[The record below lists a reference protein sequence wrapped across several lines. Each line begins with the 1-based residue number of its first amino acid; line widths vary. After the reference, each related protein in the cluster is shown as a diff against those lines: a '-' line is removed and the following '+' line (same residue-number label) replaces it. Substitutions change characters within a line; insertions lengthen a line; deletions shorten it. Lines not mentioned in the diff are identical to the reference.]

1 MAREFPFA
9 AQDAQLVAAAK
20 GVKILSHLAW
30 PKEVGEAF
38 FAAWRRGQPEL
49 PKPPPLVLQAPLE
62 TAVFERLAK
71 PAGDHPMAKFIARTA
86 ASYLQAARLL
96 QAAGTPAFRALSLE
110 IYGGPRDRVLSGG
123 MTSLEAAEHFI
134 QDTDSLAESCH
145 LEPEAYCVSA
155 EETARRMQIEIDRVF
170 VDRPLPVV
178 VDARLTA
185 KAAAGAERI
194 RLRAGARFQE
204 ADVRQLVEHEAL
216 VHAATSRNGRAQP
229 HLTCLSLSAPR
240 TTATQEGLA
249 TFAELIT
256 NAMDLTRLRRIAL
269 RIVALDH
276 ALSGA
281 DFLEVF
287 DFYLDSGYPEGE
299 AFASTVRVF
308 RGGDVRGGV
317 AFTKDVVYLRG
328 VLQTHAWFHA
338 GLAARKVEHPHYL
351 FAGRLTWH
359 DVVELAPCFEEG
371 LIAPPR
377 VEPSW
382 VKNRHSLAAYLSFSN
397 LTHMLP
403 VAKATLSD
411 FTTLR
416 LKRLR
421 EEDFE

>member
-1 MAREFPFA
+1 MTRVFPFA
-9 AQDAQLVAAAK
+9 QQDAQLVAAAK
-20 GVKILSHLAW
+20 GIKILSELSW
-30 PKEVGEAF
+30 PNEVGEGF
-38 FAAWRRGQPEL
+38 LAAWRRGDPTL
-49 PKPPPLVLQAPLE
+49 PSPPPVEVGPLDTE
-62 TAVFERLAK
+62 TFARLAT
-71 PAGDHPMAKFIARTA
+71 PAGDDPMARFIARTA

-96 QAAGTPAFRALSLE
+96 QASGTPEFRRLSLE
-110 IYGGPRDRVLSGG
+110 IYGGPRDRVLPGG

-134 QDTDSLAESCH
+134 RDTDSLAESCY

-155 EETARRMQIEIDRVF
+155 EETARRMQEEIDRVF

-178 VDARLTA
+178 VDQRLAA
-185 KAAAGAERI
+185 KAAAGAEKI
-194 RLRAGARFQE
+194 RLRAGACFHD

-229 HLTCLSLSAPR
+229 YLTCLSLSAPR

-256 NAMDLTRLRRIAL
+256 NAIDLTRLRRIAL
-269 RIVALDH
+269 RIVALDR

-281 DFLEVF
+281 DFIEVF
-287 DFYLDSGYPEGE
+287 SFYLEAGYSEEE
-299 AFASTVRVF
+299 AYSSTVRVF
-308 RGGDVRGGV
+308 RGGDVKGGV
-317 AFTKDVVYLRG
+317 VFTKDVVYLRG

-338 GLAARKVEHPHYL
+338 GLAARKVMHPHYL

-359 DVVELAPCFEEG
+359 DVDELAPCFEEG
-371 LIAPPR
+371 WIAPPKI
-377 VEPSW
+377 EPAW

-411 FTTLR
+411 FATMR

-421 EEDFE
+421 DDFE